1 MKILIAIYWIQDYG
15 GMINH
20 TEQLAAGLK
29 ELGHTVD
36 FKMLVPSKELR
47 PRTVEYVEK
56 ELYAVGGTGYPY
68 HQKRGW
74 KGVPKV
80 ACLDTHQ
87 RNKFIK
93 DCGEYDF
100 VIWQTPVPTQT
111 KPFKGFSEWT
121 EMYDNGTKNIAV
133 IHDGNMPLLYP
144 HLLLVQHKFCVAI
157 CVHESAFES
166 ARILAI
172 PRMLVVNPHH
182 IQPKELNGYADREGF
197 AAVQIFKGWKRVD
210 SLIRAIP
217 YMDNRESKIVGGA
230 GIEYRYMTSK
240 DKCKDKYFNKN
251 GDRIWDVALNSG
263 MLYKGVM
270 LNEKVLELM
279 GNVKLQIDPSF
290 SAKYAKHGAH
300 FNRTTVEAM
309 IHGAVPVATDL
320 GMCNSGIFHKDVN
333 YIEIPHTSTPV
344 EFADIIDEALQ
355 NKDRWEFIQNNN
367 NTLTSNFD
375 RCVVAERY
383 VNLATNKDDC
393 IYQCN
398 FGSSKQE
405 HRQAAHKR
413 AEYFN

>member
-36 FKMLVPSKELR
+36 FKMLVPQKELR

-56 ELYAVGGTGYPY
+56 ELYAIGGTGYPY

-80 ACLDTHQ
+80 PCLDTYQ
-87 RNKFIK
+87 RNKFVE
-93 DCGEYDF
+93 DCGTYDF

-144 HLLLVQHKFCVAI
+144 HLLLVEHKFCAAI
-157 CVHESAFES
+157 CVHESAYES
-166 ARILAI
+166 ANILSI
-172 PRMLVVNPHH
+172 PRKLVVNPFEV
-182 IQPKELNGYADREGF
+182 IEKELNGFDDRNGF
-197 AAVQIFKGWKRVD
+197 AAIQIFKGWKRVD

-217 YMDNRESKIVGGA
+217 HMSNFEHKIVGGA
-230 GIEYRYMTSK
+230 GIEYRYMTSI
-240 DKCKDKYFNKN
+240 DKCKDKYFNEH
-251 GDRIWDVALNSG
+251 GERIWDAALNSD
-263 MLYKGVM
+263 MEYKGVM

-300 FNRTTVEAM
+300 FNRTTIEAM
-309 IHGAVPVATDL
+309 LNGAVPVATDL
-320 GMCNSGIFHKDVN
+320 GMYNSNVFHKDVN
-333 YIEIPHTSTPV
+333 YIEIPFKSTPK
-344 EFADIIDEALQ
+344 EFADIVDNALH
-355 NKDRWEFIQNNN
+355 DRDKWEFIQRNNQ
-367 NTLTSNFD
+367 TLTANFD
-375 RCVVAERY
+375 RKRVGQFY
-383 VNLATNKDDC
+383 VDLATNRDNC
-393 IYQCN
+393 IYQCK
-398 FGSSKQE
+398 FGSSNQE

-413 AEYFN
+413 AEYFI